1 MSSASRSFA
10 RRCLC
15 AAALVAFI
23 GGASTASQPAW
34 AQLLP
39 PLPPLFPPE
48 EPPPPEP
55 EPEPPPPEP
64 EPPPPEPEPPPPEPE
79 PPPPEPEPPPPEP
92 EPPPPEPEPAPPPPE
107 APPPAPGPGEPPAS
121 TPAAT
126 TRAEEHDPDVLVTG
140 NWVRRGP
147 EIAVFSDGAALSS
160 DAGGATLSVL
170 FRGTKVA
177 WLGVK
182 CTICG
187 IATVSID
194 GGVATTV
201 DTAGSAAPGAPGLMS
216 EAVFT
221 AENLTDDVHALRI
234 TVTGNS
240 SASGG
245 HVVVDAFDVTD
256 GTATASDE
264 GGGGG
269 ATDALWLS
277 LLSLFAVALRT
288 RGRARPR

>member
-1 MSSASRSFA
+1 
-10 RRCLC
+10 
-15 AAALVAFI
+15 LVAFI
-23 GGASTASQPAW
+23 GGASVVSQPAW

-39 PLPPLFPPE
+39 LPLPPLFPPE
-48 EPPPPEP
+48 EPPPPEPEP

-79 PPPPEPEPPPPEP
+79 PPPPEPEPPA
-92 EPPPPEPEPAPPPPE
+92 PEPEPAPSPPE
-107 APPPAPGPGEPPAS
+107 APPPAPPPQSPPPAPSPGEPPAS
-121 TPAAT
+121 APATT
-126 TRAEEHDPDVLVTG
+126 TRAEEHDPDVIVTG
-140 NWVRRGP
+140 NWARRGP
-147 EIAVFSDGAALSS
+147 EIAIFSDGAALSS

-170 FRGTKVA
+170 FRGTKVS
-177 WLGVK
+177 WLSVK

-194 GGVATTV
+194 GGAATTV
-201 DTAGSAAPGAPGLMS
+201 DTAGSAAPGTPGLMS
-216 EAVFT
+216 EVVFT

-256 GTATASDE
+256 GTATATASDE
-264 GGGGG
+264 EGGGG
-269 ATDALWLS
+269 ATDVLWLSLLS